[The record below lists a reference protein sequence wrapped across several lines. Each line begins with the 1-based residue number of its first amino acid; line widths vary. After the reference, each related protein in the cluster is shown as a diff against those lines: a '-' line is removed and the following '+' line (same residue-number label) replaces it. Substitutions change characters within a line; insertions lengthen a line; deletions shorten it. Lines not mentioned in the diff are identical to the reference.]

1 MKTEITI
8 YLKKRLNE
16 EKSKYISLKK
26 ELKKQYQKDL
36 KNLKKQKQENLEK
49 ALIKSEKKQIKVKYK
64 QDKKYLKIKY
74 KVDYKNIK
82 QTYSNEKHY
91 IKNVLKDPK
100 KYAKIAKKNIK
111 KEKNIALNQP
121 PKLTVLEEIG
131 NAVVHGLGAIF
142 GIIALVLM
150 IINSSTALAII
161 SAAIYG
167 SCMIVLFTMS
177 CLYHS
182 FKFGTKVKRIFRRFD
197 YLSIY
202 LLIGGTFAP
211 ILLVFLNNEL
221 GYIIFTIQWII
232 IITGISIVCVF
243 GPGRI
248 KWLHF
253 TLYFIMGWL
262 GGVIVLPELIKNNL
276 FLFWWILSGGLIYTI
291 GMIHFVWVVKKQ
303 LILFGTSLF
312 CLVQSFS
319 GLVYFYIYIKKS
331 RLLNLFFKGSSCL
344 LFI

>member
-8 YLKKRLNE
+8 YLKKRLND

-100 KYAKIAKKNIK
+100 KYAKIAKKNIKEEKNKAK

-221 GYIIFTIQWII
+221 GYIVFTIQWII

-262 GGVIVLPELIKNNL
+262 GGVIVLPGLIKNNL

-291 GMIHFVWVVKKQ
+291 GMIPFCLGSKKAAHFIWHFFV
-303 LILFGTSLF
+303 LFGAIIQWIGIFLY
-312 CLVQSFS
+312 L
-319 GLVYFYIYIKKS
+319 Y
-331 RLLNLFFKGSSCL
+331 
-344 LFI
+344 